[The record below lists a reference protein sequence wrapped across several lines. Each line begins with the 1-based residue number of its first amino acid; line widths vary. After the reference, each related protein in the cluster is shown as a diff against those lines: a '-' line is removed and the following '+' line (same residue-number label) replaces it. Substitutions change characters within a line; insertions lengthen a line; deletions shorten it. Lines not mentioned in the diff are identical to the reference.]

1 MTRKRISDLLREE
14 VKPQQA
20 ELSVS
25 PQGELPIPTEAE
37 AVAPDL
43 LTTSSDLSNTSAI
56 AEESALPQMEA
67 RIDRLNQELSQE
79 KAQVSQLQEQLTEQK
94 ALVKTLT
101 TDLSQAKKHQQA
113 LEVAQ
118 QKIQDLNKQIK
129 LLEPLKQDLESQQTL
144 INKLYAEIQTLQT
157 TLEKAQ
163 ATLPDPI
170 PVNNAFALVLPT
182 RYVAPGQPDTH
193 LSNED
198 IGWFD

>member
-14 VKPQQA
+14 VKPQKE
-20 ELSVS
+20 ELSVPS
-25 PQGELPIPTEAE
+25 PGELPTPAETGPLAPALPTPSPEL
-37 AVAPDL
+37 P
-43 LTTSSDLSNTSAI
+43 STSAI
-56 AEESALPQMEA
+56 AEESNLPQIEA
-67 RIDRLNQELSQE
+67 SIDRLNQELSQE

-101 TDLSQAKKHQQA
+101 TDLSQANKHQQS

-118 QKIQDLNKQIK
+118 QKIQDLNQQIK
-129 LLEPLKQDLESQQTL
+129 LLEPLKQDLESQQIL

-163 ATLPDPI
+163 ATPPDPI
-170 PVNNAFALVLPT
+170 PANNAFALVLPT